1 MKKLVFSLILATSL
15 MSCTNYGKKVT
26 SGNVEVY
33 YKDGIS
39 EKEAKQTADLLYEG
53 LKASGGDLTDKK
65 SGQLTRGMKDTI
77 IYRMVVNKE
86 KLKLVKDV
94 VFNRMGNALSSMV
107 FQDMPVNVELTDDK
121 FETFKTIYY
130 AKMESNPDL
139 GEKSTAGNVEVYLK
153 EGVSK
158 EQCDQLADFLNKEIG
173 TPDHIVSFSFGK
185 NTDGIYLVQMV
196 SDRVK
201 AEDLTEH
208 DLKLMATRISVNV
221 LEGAALNF
229 ELADKDF
236 TGFKSV
242 GYDPND
248 QGETTINQ

>member
-1 MKKLVFSLILATSL
+1 MKKLVFSLFLASSL

-39 EKEAKQTADLLYEG
+39 EKEAKQTADLLYDG

-65 SGQLTRGMKDTI
+65 SGQLTLGMKDTI

-121 FETFKTIYY
+121 FETFKTIYFE
-130 AKMESNPDL
+130 KMASNPDL
-139 GEKSTAGNVEVYLK
+139 GEKSTSGNVEVYAK
-153 EGVSK
+153 GGVTLPFC
-158 EQCDQLADFLNKEIG
+158 EMLAEFLDKEIG
-173 TPDHIVSFSFGK
+173 EPDHIVSFSFSK
-185 NTDGIYLVQMV
+185 NADGIYVVQMV
-196 SDRVK
+196 SDRDK
-201 AEDLTEH
+201 ADNLTEH
-208 DLKLMATRISVNV
+208 DLKMMATRISVNV
-221 LEGAALNF
+221 LEGAPLNF
-229 ELADKDF
+229 ELADKEF
-236 TGFKSV
+236 NSFKTI

-248 QGETTINQ
+248 QGETTVDQ